1 MKRLWLILFV
11 INSVWGQT
19 SKPLSVD
26 NLAWLTGSW
35 QGPINGNILEETWLP
50 PRAGTIVAL
59 VRSSNESGTNFV
71 EIIIIKEINGTL
83 ELQLQLFDNSLK
95 PINNNP
101 HSFELTKIEN
111 NYISFKGVTS
121 GAHKTLSYERP
132 EKNVFYIRFHPH
144 DGDEVEISSSDGAEF
159 LILAGPEINE
169 PIARY
174 GPFVMNTRAEIH
186 QAVMDFQSGNLA

>member
-26 NLAWLTGSW
+26 SLAWLTGSW
-35 QGPINGNILEETWLP
+35 QGPINGNILEEVWLP
-50 PRAGTIVAL
+50 PRANTIVAL

-83 ELQLQLFDNSLK
+83 ELQLQLFKNSLL
-95 PINNNP
+95 PIDSHP
-101 HSFELTKIEN
+101 HRFELTKIEE
-111 NYISFKGVTS
+111 NYISFKGLTS

-132 EKNVFYIRFHPH
+132 EKNVFYIRFNPH
-144 DGDEVEISSSDGAEF
+144 DGDEVEIR
-159 LILAGPEINE
+159 LTP
-169 PIARY
+169 
-174 GPFVMNTRAEIH
+174 
-186 QAVMDFQSGNLA
+186 Q

>member
-1 MKRLWLILFV
+1 MGKYISLLLCIGLV
-11 INSVWGQT
+11 LGEND
-19 SKPLSVD
+19 KPLTVES
-26 NLAWLTGSW
+26 LSWLTGSW
-35 QGPINGNILEETWLP
+35 EGPIGGDLLEETWLP

-101 HSFELTKIEN
+101 HSFELTKIEE

-132 EKNVFYIRFHPH
+132 EKNVFYIRFNPH
-144 DGDEVEISSSDGAEF
+144 DGDEVEIR
-159 LILAGPEINE
+159 LTP
-169 PIARY
+169 
-174 GPFVMNTRAEIH
+174 
-186 QAVMDFQSGNLA
+186 Q

>member
-26 NLAWLTGSW
+26 NLAWLAGSW

-59 VRSSNESGTNFV
+59 VRSSNQSGTNFV
-71 EIIIIKEINGTL
+71 EIITIKEINGTL
-83 ELQLQLFDNSLK
+83 ELQLQLFENSLL
-95 PINNNP
+95 PINSQP
-101 HSFELTKIEN
+101 HRFELTKIEE

-132 EKNVFYIRFHPH
+132 EKNVFYIRFNPH
-144 DGDEVEISSSDGAEF
+144 DGDEVEIR
-159 LILAGPEINE
+159 LTP
-169 PIARY
+169 
-174 GPFVMNTRAEIH
+174 
-186 QAVMDFQSGNLA
+186 Q

>member
-1 MKRLWLILFV
+1 MGKYISLLLCIGLV
-11 INSVWGQT
+11 LGEND
-19 SKPLSVD
+19 KPLTVES
-26 NLAWLTGSW
+26 LSWLTGSW
-35 QGPINGNILEETWLP
+35 EGPIGEDLFEETLLP
-50 PRAGTIVAL
+50 PRAGNIVAL

-83 ELQLQLFDNSLK
+83 ELQLQLFDDSLK
-95 PINNNP
+95 PINKNP

-144 DGDEVEISSSDGAEF
+144 DGDEVEIR
-159 LILAGPEINE
+159 LTP
-169 PIARY
+169 
-174 GPFVMNTRAEIH
+174 
-186 QAVMDFQSGNLA
+186 Q

>member
-1 MKRLWLILFV
+1 MGKYLSLLLSIGLLLGE
-11 INSVWGQT
+11 ND
-19 SKPLSVD
+19 KPLTIES
-26 NLAWLTGSW
+26 LSWLTGSW
-35 QGPINGNILEETWLP
+35 EGPIGGDLLEETWLP

-95 PINNNP
+95 PINKNP

-144 DGDEVEISSSDGAEF
+144 DGDEVEIR
-159 LILAGPEINE
+159 LTP
-169 PIARY
+169 
-174 GPFVMNTRAEIH
+174 
-186 QAVMDFQSGNLA
+186 Q

>member
-1 MKRLWLILFV
+1 MGKYISLLLSIGLV
-11 INSVWGQT
+11 LGESN
-19 SKPLSVD
+19 KPLTVES
-26 NLAWLTGSW
+26 LSWLTGSW
-35 QGPINGNILEETWLP
+35 EGPIGGDLLEETWLP

-83 ELQLQLFDNSLK
+83 ELQLQLFDDSLK

-144 DGDEVEISSSDGAEF
+144 DGDEVEIR
-159 LILAGPEINE
+159 LTP
-169 PIARY
+169 
-174 GPFVMNTRAEIH
+174 
-186 QAVMDFQSGNLA
+186 Q

>member
-1 MKRLWLILFV
+1 MIKRLWLILFV
-11 INSVWGQT
+11 ISSVWGQT
-19 SKPLSVD
+19 NKPLTVES
-26 NLAWLTGSW
+26 LSWLTGSW
-35 QGPINGNILEETWLP
+35 EGPINGNILEETWLP

-132 EKNVFYIRFHPH
+132 EKNVFYIRFNPH
-144 DGDEVEISSSDGAEF
+144 DGDEVEIR
-159 LILAGPEINE
+159 LTP
-169 PIARY
+169 
-174 GPFVMNTRAEIH
+174 
-186 QAVMDFQSGNLA
+186 Q

>member
-1 MKRLWLILFV
+1 MKRLWLILL
-11 INSVWGQT
+11 ISSVCGQIKE
-19 SKPLSVD
+19 SISVEELS
-26 NLAWLTGSW
+26 WLTGNW
-35 QGPINGNILEETWLP
+35 EGQINCNILEETWLP

-111 NYISFKGVTS
+111 NYISFKGVST
-121 GAHKTLSYERP
+121 GAHKTLSYQRT
-132 EKNVFYIRFHPH
+132 EKNVFFIRFQPYE
-144 DGDEVEISSSDGAEF
+144 GDLVEIR
-159 LILAGPEINE
+159 LIPQN
-169 PIARY
+169 
-174 GPFVMNTRAEIH
+174 
-186 QAVMDFQSGNLA
+186 

>member
-1 MKRLWLILFV
+1 MGKYLSLLLSIGLV
-11 INSVWGQT
+11 LGQND
-19 SKPLSVD
+19 KPLTIES
-26 NLAWLTGSW
+26 LSWLTGSW
-35 QGPINGNILEETWLP
+35 EGPIGGNLLEETWLP

-83 ELQLQLFDNSLK
+83 ELQLQLFDDSLK
-95 PINNNP
+95 PINKNP

-144 DGDEVEISSSDGAEF
+144 DGDEVEIR
-159 LILAGPEINE
+159 LTP
-169 PIARY
+169 
-174 GPFVMNTRAEIH
+174 
-186 QAVMDFQSGNLA
+186 Q